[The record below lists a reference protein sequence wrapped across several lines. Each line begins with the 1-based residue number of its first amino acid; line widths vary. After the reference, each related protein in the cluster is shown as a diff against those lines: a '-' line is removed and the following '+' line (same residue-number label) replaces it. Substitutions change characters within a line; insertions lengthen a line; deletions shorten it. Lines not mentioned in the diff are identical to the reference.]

1 MQAKIKEQ
9 EERIQVMLDSAPL
22 CCTIWDKDFKL
33 IDCNFESARFFNFQ
47 TKQEFIDNFEKLNPI
62 YQPDGQ
68 LSTEKHL
75 QLLKKSF
82 QSGYKT
88 FEWLHQD
95 LEHNL
100 IPCHITFTRIN
111 YKNTNVIISYAR
123 DLREEK
129 TMFNKLKKKQTELI
143 EAKLKSEREAK
154 AKSDFLAI
162 MSHEIRTP
170 LNIIIN
176 VFGLLAE
183 IRIDEKNDDFVQ
195 KGLSS
200 ATLLLH
206 TINDIL
212 DYSKIEAGQ
221 LHIEHIPFSLN
232 ELIKNIHN
240 LFSLQMEQKGI
251 TYIIDKEQE
260 VEDSWLGDPIRIT
273 QILNNLINN
282 AYKFTETGS
291 ITLKISK
298 ISKSDIDDK
307 TIVLLRFEVMDT
319 GIGITEEQIEK
330 IFSPFMQADTS
341 TTRKYGGT
349 GLGLS
354 ISKNLASL
362 MEGQLSCTSKVGEG
376 TNFSLEI
383 PLEFNKDKVTTNQES
398 LNEYDEN
405 ILKNLS
411 ILLVEDNP
419 INTLIAAELLKKKKI
434 IVDTASNGL
443 EAIKKIHDHT
453 YDVILMDIQM
463 PDMDGITATK
473 IIRQELKIQT
483 PIIAMTANVLEE
495 DKKLYMQSGFN
506 SHIGKPIVPIN
517 LYKTLIKFAPR

>member
-1 MQAKIKEQ
+1 M
-9 EERIQVMLDSAPL
+9 
-22 CCTIWDKDFKL
+22 
-33 IDCNFESARFFNFQ
+33 
-47 TKQEFIDNFEKLNPI
+47 
-62 YQPDGQ
+62 
-68 LSTEKHL
+68 
-75 QLLKKSF
+75 
-82 QSGYKT
+82 
-88 FEWLHQD
+88 
-95 LEHNL
+95 
-100 IPCHITFTRIN
+100 
-111 YKNTNVIISYAR
+111 
-123 DLREEK
+123 
-129 TMFNKLKKKQTELI
+129 
-143 EAKLKSEREAK
+143 
-154 AKSDFLAI
+154 
-162 MSHEIRTP
+162 
-170 LNIIIN
+170 
-176 VFGLLAE
+176 AE

-443 EAIKKIHDHT
+443 EAIKKIHDQT

-517 LYKTLIKFAPR
+517 LYKTLIEFAPR

>member
-1 MQAKIKEQ
+1 
-9 EERIQVMLDSAPL
+9 
-22 CCTIWDKDFKL
+22 
-33 IDCNFESARFFNFQ
+33 
-47 TKQEFIDNFEKLNPI
+47 
-62 YQPDGQ
+62 
-68 LSTEKHL
+68 
-75 QLLKKSF
+75 
-82 QSGYKT
+82 
-88 FEWLHQD
+88 
-95 LEHNL
+95 
-100 IPCHITFTRIN
+100 
-111 YKNTNVIISYAR
+111 
-123 DLREEK
+123 
-129 TMFNKLKKKQTELI
+129 
-143 EAKLKSEREAK
+143 
-154 AKSDFLAI
+154 

-354 ISKNLASL
+354 ISK
-362 MEGQLSCTSKVGEG
+362 TS
-376 TNFSLEI
+376 
-383 PLEFNKDKVTTNQES
+383 
-398 LNEYDEN
+398 
-405 ILKNLS
+405 
-411 ILLVEDNP
+411 
-419 INTLIAAELLKKKKI
+419 
-434 IVDTASNGL
+434 
-443 EAIKKIHDHT
+443 
-453 YDVILMDIQM
+453 
-463 PDMDGITATK
+463 
-473 IIRQELKIQT
+473 
-483 PIIAMTANVLEE
+483 
-495 DKKLYMQSGFN
+495 
-506 SHIGKPIVPIN
+506 
-517 LYKTLIKFAPR
+517 PR